1 METKKEI
8 ILQTRKTLHL
18 VRDMENEKL
27 YHLIN
32 NSFQELSHL
41 NAEHINNTT
50 IINSVK
56 EKFNE
61 VHSRLLSLIKKE
73 TNFILPYIDKVLD
86 KVSER
91 AGDTFIVY
99 SNLTIPLKMHIIEQ
113 SKIMDKLE
121 ELKGICFSTTVDNYC
136 GKILLSLIE
145 ICQLFER
152 HIFLEQRILIPSV
165 IQLVEIESPNKSKNN
180 LKKYVSI

>member
-8 ILQTRKTLHL
+8 IQQTKRTLHL
-18 VRDMENEKL
+18 VRDTENEKL

-32 NSFQELSHL
+32 NTFQELSYL
-41 NAEHINNTT
+41 SNQHINNSE
-50 IINSVK
+50 IINSIK
-56 EKFNE
+56 EKFGKVQN
-61 VHSRLLSLIKKE
+61 RLLSMIKKE
-73 TNFILPYIDKVLD
+73 TNFLLPYIDKVLD
-86 KVSER
+86 KVTIKAS
-91 AGDTFIVY
+91 DTFVVY

-121 ELKGICFSTTVDNYC
+121 TLKAMCFSIVADNYC

-152 HIFLEQRILIPSV
+152 HIFLEQRILIPAMV
-165 IQLVEIESPNKSKNN
+165 QLIEIDPANKSK
-180 LKKYVSI
+180 LKSQTYVNV

>member
-8 ILQTRKTLHL
+8 ILQTRRTLHL

-27 YHLIN
+27 YHLVN

-41 NAEHINNTT
+41 STEHINNTV
-50 IINSVK
+50 IISSVK

-61 VHSRLLSLIKKE
+61 VHTRLLSLIKKE

-86 KVSER
+86 KLSEK
-91 AGDTFIVY
+91 ASDTFIVY
-99 SNLTIPLKMHIIEQ
+99 SNLTVPLKMHIMEQ

-121 ELKGICFSTTVDNYC
+121 ELKGICFSTTADNYC

-152 HIFLEQRILIPSV
+152 HIFLEQRILIPAI
-165 IQLVEIESPNKSKNN
+165 IQLVEIEPSNKSKIN
-180 LKKYVSI
+180 LQAYANI

>member
-1 METKKEI
+1 METKRET

-27 YHLIN
+27 YHLVN
-32 NSFQELSHL
+32 NTFQELYHL
-41 NAEHINNTT
+41 SDGHINNTA
-50 IINSVK
+50 IINSLK

-61 VHSRLLSLIKKE
+61 VHNRLLSLIKKE

-86 KVSER
+86 KVSEK
-91 AGDTFIVY
+91 ASDTFIVY

-121 ELKGICFSTTVDNYC
+121 ELKGICFSTTADNYC

-152 HIFLEQRILIPSV
+152 HIFIEQRVLIPAV
-165 IQLVEIESPNKSKNN
+165 IQLVEIKPQNN
-180 LKKYVSI
+180 TKINLQTYANV

>member
-1 METKKEI
+1 MQTKKEI
-8 ILQTRKTLHL
+8 ILQTKKTLHF
-18 VRDMENEKL
+18 VRDTENEKL

-32 NSFQELSHL
+32 NTFQELSHL
-41 NAEHINNTT
+41 SNQHIDNMA
-50 IINSVK
+50 IITSVK

-61 VHSRLLSLIKKE
+61 VHNRLLSFIKKE
-73 TNFILPYIDKVLD
+73 TNFILPYMDKILD
-86 KVSER
+86 KVSTK
-91 AGDTFIVY
+91 ASDTFVVY

-121 ELKGICFSTTVDNYC
+121 ELKGVCFSTAADNYC

-152 HIFLEQRILIPSV
+152 HIFIEQRILIPAM
-165 IQLVEIESPNKSKNN
+165 IQLVEIEPSNKPKLQAHVN
-180 LKKYVSI
+180 L

>member
-1 METKKEI
+1 METKKET
-8 ILQTRKTLHL
+8 ILQTRRTLHL

-27 YHLIN
+27 YHLTN
-32 NSFQELSHL
+32 NTFQELYHL
-41 NAEHINNTT
+41 SAEHINNVT
-50 IINSVK
+50 IITELK

-61 VHSRLLSLIKKE
+61 VHTRLLSLIKKE

-86 KVSER
+86 KVSTK
-91 AGDTFIVY
+91 ATDTFLVY

-121 ELKGICFSTTVDNYC
+121 ELKAICFSSTADNYC
-136 GKILLSLIE
+136 GKVLLSLIE

-152 HIFLEQRILIPSV
+152 HIFLEQRILIPAV
-165 IQLVEIESPNKSKNN
+165 IQLVEIESTTKQKN
-180 LKKYVSI
+180 LQTHVSV

>member
-8 ILQTRKTLHL
+8 LLQTKKTLHL
-18 VRDMENEKL
+18 VRDTENEKL
-27 YHLIN
+27 YHLIIN
-32 NSFQELSHL
+32 TFQEFAHLS
-41 NAEHINNTT
+41 NQHINNTT
-50 IINSVK
+50 IINAVK

-61 VHSRLLSLIKKE
+61 IYNRLLSFIKKE
-73 TNFILPYIDKVLD
+73 TNFILPYMDKILD
-86 KVSER
+86 KVATRSS
-91 AGDTFIVY
+91 DTFIVY

-121 ELKGICFSTTVDNYC
+121 ELKGVCFSTTADNYL

-152 HIFLEQRILIPSV
+152 HIFLEQRILIPAM
-165 IQLVEIESPNKSKNN
+165 IELVEINFLNK
-180 LKKYVSI
+180 KKSQLQAYANV

>member
-1 METKKEI
+1 MEAKKEI
-8 ILQTRKTLHL
+8 LLQTRKTLHL

-32 NSFQELSHL
+32 NSFQELKHL
-41 NAEHINNTT
+41 SGEHINNIT
-50 IINSVK
+50 IISSLK

-61 VHSRLLSLIKKE
+61 VYARLLSFIKKE

-86 KVSER
+86 KVDEKAS
-91 AGDTFIVY
+91 DTFIVY

-136 GKILLSLIE
+136 GKVLLSLIE

-152 HIFLEQRILIPSV
+152 HIFIEQRVLIPAI
-165 IQLVEIESPNKSKNN
+165 IQLVEVESSNKLKTNSK
-180 LKKYVSI
+180 